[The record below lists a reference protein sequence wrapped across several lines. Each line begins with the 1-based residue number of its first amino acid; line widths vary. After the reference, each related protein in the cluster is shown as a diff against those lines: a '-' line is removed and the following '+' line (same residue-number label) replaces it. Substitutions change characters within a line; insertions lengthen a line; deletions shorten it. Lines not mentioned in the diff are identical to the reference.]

1 MLELFQAEWCPHS
14 HRVRERLTEL
24 GVDFVARQV
33 APRRQER
40 EDMRAAVGSDSI
52 PVLLTEDGATF
63 SGDADIIAFLDRTYG
78 RGEDWEQGHQLQES
92 RHPTLRQ
99 GASRDGRP

>member
-33 APRRQER
+33 AAGRDDR
-40 EDMRAAVGSDSI
+40 EDGRSI
-52 PVLLTEDGATF
+52 PQLVTEDGTVL
-63 SGDADIIAFLDRTYG
+63 SGEEEILPWLDGHYEERTDAR
-78 RGEDWEQGHQLQES
+78 
-92 RHPTLRQ
+92 RHRAKAREEVPLFEEARRA
-99 GASRDGRP
+99 G